1 VSEDSTA
8 SAKRSVPLEVEAT
21 ANLNALHAYAVGEA
35 ARQSGR
41 TVNALPAY
49 QRAVAFDPKF
59 IQAQMRLA
67 WLYRSEKAEVA
78 SATAAEAARNA
89 AANASEKTKLMAR
102 FCYEMN
108 ASGNYGGASET
119 IRELVK
125 KYPLDADGMKGLAL
139 VLRMQGLLP
148 EALSSAERGY
158 RAHPFDAEA
167 YGEAELAMIGM
178 DRYEDAV
185 QLQAKAR
192 QFGVLPGPSVLTA
205 DYLAGEAV
213 ATTTRASAMQVAF
226 AGTTTA
232 NGTPVTYAELYE
244 YGRYLDGIGKIGAG
258 AELWRVSAA
267 IAGSVPELASTQA
280 SMLAQGAL
288 DRALVEGCS
297 VALEMVDDVKSLPK
311 GQVASFN
318 AGMAAA
324 LCGDQT
330 YARKTIAALQQSYPQ
345 SSAVAQYYV
354 PQLQAAADIGVNQPA
369 KALDSLIAL
378 EEYDE
383 ISLAPYLRGLANAAL
398 GQMPAAILD
407 FKIVQAHRG
416 LSISLSGDVYPM
428 AEMGIARALAHDK
441 PDSVEAYR
449 RFSALWAEADPGQ
462 PLVVEAIAKS
472 K

>member
-1 VSEDSTA
+1 
-8 SAKRSVPLEVEAT
+8 
-21 ANLNALHAYAVGEA
+21 
-35 ARQSGR
+35 
-41 TVNALPAY
+41 
-49 QRAVAFDPKF
+49 
-59 IQAQMRLA
+59 
-67 WLYRSEKAEVA
+67 
-78 SATAAEAARNA
+78 
-89 AANASEKTKLMAR
+89 
-102 FCYEMN
+102 
-108 ASGNYGGASET
+108 
-119 IRELVK
+119 
-125 KYPLDADGMKGLAL
+125 
-139 VLRMQGLLP
+139 
-148 EALSSAERGY
+148 
-158 RAHPFDAEA
+158 
-167 YGEAELAMIGM
+167 
-178 DRYEDAV
+178 
-185 QLQAKAR
+185 
-192 QFGVLPGPSVLTA
+192 
-205 DYLAGEAV
+205 
-213 ATTTRASAMQVAF
+213 
-226 AGTTTA
+226 
-232 NGTPVTYAELYE
+232 
-244 YGRYLDGIGKIGAG
+244 
-258 AELWRVSAA
+258 
-267 IAGSVPELASTQA
+267 
-280 SMLAQGAL
+280 MLAQGAL